1 MTPRPARGVPPR
13 FNPMA
18 PAAYDDLDV
27 EAVKAV
33 AAGNA
38 SEGQQKRAIA
48 WIVHKA
54 AMTYDEVFVPGQPDV
69 GHHLTGRRNVGNQ
82 ILKLVNTPI
91 HLLTKP
97 KGTTDVR

>member
-1 MTPRPARGVPPR
+1 MK
-13 FNPMA
+13 FNPLA
-18 PAAYDDLDV
+18 PASYEDDDV

-38 SEGQQKRAIA
+38 TPGQQKRALQ

-54 AMTYDEVFVPGQPDV
+54 AMTYDEMFVPGQADV

-91 HLLTKP
+91 DLLTKP
-97 KGTTDVR
+97 KGKVDG

>member
-1 MTPRPARGVPPR
+1 MTQHSPRNSAARV
-13 FNPMA
+13 NPMA

-27 EAVKAV
+27 EAIKAV

-38 SEGQQKRAIA
+38 SEGQQKRALA
-48 WIVHKA
+48 WIVYKA
-54 AMTYDEVFVPGQPDV
+54 AMTYDEVFVPGQTDV

-91 HLLTKP
+91 HLLTK
-97 KGTTDVR
+97 KGIPDV

>member
-1 MTPRPARGVPPR
+1 
-13 FNPMA
+13 MA
-18 PAAYDDLDV
+18 PATYDDLDV
-27 EAVKAV
+27 AAVKAL

-91 HLLTKP
+91 DLLRKP
-97 KGTTDVR
+97 KGNT